1 MTIAKGVILDVAY
14 IFKEWSGL
22 SDLATYSI
30 MFAWLLTPPEGHIAF
45 VMSNRWM
52 EREYGNALRHF
63 VALHGTIRGI
73 VRQGKGNGFH

>member
-1 MTIAKGVILDVAY
+1 M
-14 IFKEWSGL
+14 S
-22 SDLATYSI
+22 
-30 MFAWLLTPPEGHIAF
+30 AWLLTPPEGHIAF

-63 VALHGTIRGI
+63 VALYGTIRGI